1 MATLAATNKSLAQR
15 NKSYTR
21 AKGLKS
27 GSANEQ
33 PYLVLPRNFHKA
45 MTLQQAKS
53 VARHLRFTL
62 RQLRSGKYRVNFRDG
77 TEATACYTDELEDA
91 VNVAIEMGSKRPSGT
106 S

>member
-1 MATLAATNKSLAQR
+1 
-15 NKSYTR
+15 
-21 AKGLKS
+21 
-27 GSANEQ
+27 
-33 PYLVLPRNFHKA
+33 
-45 MTLQQAKS
+45 MTLPKAKS
-53 VARHLRFTL
+53 VARHLGVTL